1 MTLRLFLLPV
11 LALFWPASARAQ
23 ESLSPEDF
31 RAYAEGQTL
40 YFSLLGAPYGVEQ
53 YLPGNR
59 AIWQYADG
67 TCARGIWYGRDG
79 LICFVYEGD
88 GEEQCWQF
96 LQKGESFAARAV
108 GMASPG
114 DLEVVWRDSVPVTC
128 KAPGV
133 GA

>member
-1 MTLRLFLLPV
+1 MTPRLFLLPV
-11 LALFWPASARAQ
+11 LLLLWPFSAQAQ
-23 ESLSPEDF
+23 KMLGPEEF

-40 YFSLLGAPYGVEQ
+40 YFSFLGAPYGVEQ

-79 LICFVYEGD
+79 LICFLYEGD

-96 LQKGESFAARAV
+96 LQDGDGYAARAV

-114 DLEVVWRDSVPVTC
+114 DLRVVGRDRVPVIC
-128 KAPGV
+128 KAPDV